1 MPLTD
6 KFGRPITDL
15 RISITDRCN
24 YKCVYCRTGNEG
36 ALYGDLPFADYLR
49 MARVLVGMG
58 VTKIR
63 LTGGEP
69 LLRKGVVEFVRDLAK
84 LRAPNRNGHG
94 GRDEEPLDIALT
106 TNGHLLADLAQPLKA
121 AGLTRVTVSMDAVDP
136 DRFARI
142 TRVPNGYD
150 HVLAG
155 IRAARRAGLWPL
167 KVNCVLMRGFNEDQI
182 IPFGMFAREEGVT
195 VRFIEFM
202 PLEEGRTWSPNTVVT
217 LDEILA
223 RMAEYRPLVEIPHAR
238 SETARRYRFDDGVG
252 EIGIIAPVSHPFL
265 RTLQPYPHHQRR
277 QNPHLPVFGVGP
289 RPARPDASR
298 RQRRRVGRFH
308 SRRDPEKRRTPS
320 HRRTGFRARVKDDGA
335 YRGMKVHLKMA
346 EQSIDHRALK
356 ILSSTYWSPS
366 GWKKSYST
374 PPEDFAYAK
383 ASGFMFDSMVLS
395 HDEKIEW
402 VLRSRS
408 RVSKTSVA
416 NGFLASLTSRRL
428 DRRSALGSFAVSL
441 HMPTHRWSKE
451 PGSFCCSLCGG
462 FDRSNAS
469 EDLNILNFERFK
481 WGGVRHTDPLYIAFD
496 LKQFSIAPPDQP
508 TEDDLALMRSIL
520 DGRPVVVSLR

>member
-1 MPLTD
+1 MATLID
-6 KFGRPITDL
+6 KFGRAITDL

-36 ALYGDLPFADYLR
+36 ALYGELPFADYLR

-69 LLRKGVVEFVRDLAK
+69 LLRKGVVEFVRGLSQLQPQGLK
-84 LRAPNRNGHG
+84 PLPPKMPNGTAEAVPFPNPFHSGQFENL
-94 GRDEEPLDIALT
+94 DPLDIALT
-106 TNGHLLADLAQPLKA
+106 TNGHLLAEMAQPLKA

-202 PLEEGRTWSPNTVVT
+202 PLEEGRTWSPTTVVT

-223 RMAEYRPLVEIPHAR
+223 RMSDYRPLVEIPHAR

-252 EIGIIAPVSHPFL
+252 EIGIIAPVSHPFCGHCSRIRITSDGKI
-265 RTLQPYPHHQRR
+265 RTCLFSVWDHDLHAQMRRGASDEDLAECIQGVIQKKEERHHI
-277 QNPHLPVFGVGP
+277 GE
-289 RPARPDASR
+289 PDFVPASR
-298 RQRRRVGRFH
+298 
-308 SRRDPEKRRTPS
+308 T
-320 HRRTGFRARVKDDGA
+320 
-335 YRGMKVHLKMA
+335 MVH
-346 EQSIDHRALK
+346 I
-356 ILSSTYWSPS
+356 
-366 GWKKSYST
+366 
-374 PPEDFAYAK
+374 
-383 ASGFMFDSMVLS
+383 
-395 HDEKIEW
+395 
-402 VLRSRS
+402 
-408 RVSKTSVA
+408 
-416 NGFLASLTSRRL
+416 
-428 DRRSALGSFAVSL
+428 
-441 HMPTHRWSKE
+441 
-451 PGSFCCSLCGG
+451 GG
-462 FDRSNAS
+462 
-469 EDLNILNFERFK
+469 
-481 WGGVRHTDPLYIAFD
+481 
-496 LKQFSIAPPDQP
+496 
-508 TEDDLALMRSIL
+508 
-520 DGRPVVVSLR
+520 

>member
-1 MPLTD
+1 MFPPASLFPDQRATIVPLTD

-36 ALYGDLPFADYLR
+36 ALYGDLPFEDYFR

-69 LLRKGVVEFVRDLAK
+69 LLRKGVVDFVRDVSRLG
-84 LRAPNRNGHG
+84 APNQNGG
-94 GRDEEPLDIALT
+94 DPLDIALT

-121 AGLTRVTVSMDAVDP
+121 AGLTRVTVSMDAVDS
-136 DRFARI
+136 DHFARI

-202 PLEEGRTWSPNTVVT
+202 PLEEGRTWSPTTVVT

-252 EIGIIAPVSHPFL
+252 EIGIIAPVSHPFCGHCSRIRITSDGKI
-265 RTLQPYPHHQRR
+265 RTCLFSVWDHDLHAQMQRGSSDEELADFIRGVVQKKEERHHI
-277 QNPHLPVFGVGP
+277 GE
-289 RPARPDASR
+289 PDFVPASR
-298 RQRRRVGRFH
+298 
-308 SRRDPEKRRTPS
+308 T
-320 HRRTGFRARVKDDGA
+320 
-335 YRGMKVHLKMA
+335 MVH
-346 EQSIDHRALK
+346 I
-356 ILSSTYWSPS
+356 
-366 GWKKSYST
+366 
-374 PPEDFAYAK
+374 
-383 ASGFMFDSMVLS
+383 
-395 HDEKIEW
+395 
-402 VLRSRS
+402 
-408 RVSKTSVA
+408 
-416 NGFLASLTSRRL
+416 
-428 DRRSALGSFAVSL
+428 
-441 HMPTHRWSKE
+441 
-451 PGSFCCSLCGG
+451 GG
-462 FDRSNAS
+462 
-469 EDLNILNFERFK
+469 
-481 WGGVRHTDPLYIAFD
+481 
-496 LKQFSIAPPDQP
+496 
-508 TEDDLALMRSIL
+508 
-520 DGRPVVVSLR
+520 

>member
-1 MPLTD
+1 VPLHD
-6 KFGRPITDL
+6 KFGRAITDL

-58 VTKIR
+58 ITKVR

-69 LLRKGVVEFVRDLAK
+69 LLRKGVVDFVRELAQ
-84 LRAPNRNGHG
+84 LRTSNGNGNR
-94 GRDEEPLDIALT
+94 ESLDIALT
-106 TNGHLLADLAQPLKA
+106 TNGHMLAELAQPLKD

-202 PLEEGRTWSPNTVVT
+202 PLEEGRTWAPSTVVT

-238 SETARRYRFDDGVG
+238 SETARRYRFEDGVG
-252 EIGIIAPVSHPFL
+252 EIGIIAPVSHPFCGHCSRIRITSDGKI
-265 RTLQPYPHHQRR
+265 RTCLFSVWDHDLHAQMRRGASDEELADFIQGVVAKKEERHHI
-277 QNPHLPVFGVGP
+277 GE
-289 RPARPDASR
+289 PDFVPASR
-298 RQRRRVGRFH
+298 
-308 SRRDPEKRRTPS
+308 T
-320 HRRTGFRARVKDDGA
+320 
-335 YRGMKVHLKMA
+335 MVH
-346 EQSIDHRALK
+346 I
-356 ILSSTYWSPS
+356 
-366 GWKKSYST
+366 
-374 PPEDFAYAK
+374 
-383 ASGFMFDSMVLS
+383 
-395 HDEKIEW
+395 
-402 VLRSRS
+402 
-408 RVSKTSVA
+408 
-416 NGFLASLTSRRL
+416 
-428 DRRSALGSFAVSL
+428 
-441 HMPTHRWSKE
+441 
-451 PGSFCCSLCGG
+451 GG
-462 FDRSNAS
+462 
-469 EDLNILNFERFK
+469 
-481 WGGVRHTDPLYIAFD
+481 
-496 LKQFSIAPPDQP
+496 
-508 TEDDLALMRSIL
+508 
-520 DGRPVVVSLR
+520 

>member
-1 MPLTD
+1 LFLID

-36 ALYGDLPFADYLR
+36 ALYGDLPFSDYLR

-69 LLRKGVVEFVRDLAK
+69 LLRKGVVEFVRELAK
-84 LRAPNRNGHG
+84 LRPQGLKPSSCSGDHG
-94 GRDEEPLDIALT
+94 AAESRALSTQSSGSSFDSAEPLDIALT

-121 AGLTRVTVSMDAVDP
+121 AGLSRVTVSMDAVDP

-142 TRVPNGYD
+142 TRVGNGYD

-202 PLEEGRTWSPNTVVT
+202 PLEEGRTWAPNTVVT

-252 EIGIIAPVSHPFL
+252 EIGIIAPVSHPFCGHCSRIRITSDGKI
-265 RTLQPYPHHQRR
+265 RTCLFSVWDHDLHAQMRRGASDEELEDFIRGVVQKKEERHHIGESDFV
-277 QNPHLPVFGVGP
+277 P
-289 RPARPDASR
+289 ASR
-298 RQRRRVGRFH
+298 
-308 SRRDPEKRRTPS
+308 T
-320 HRRTGFRARVKDDGA
+320 
-335 YRGMKVHLKMA
+335 MVH
-346 EQSIDHRALK
+346 I
-356 ILSSTYWSPS
+356 
-366 GWKKSYST
+366 
-374 PPEDFAYAK
+374 
-383 ASGFMFDSMVLS
+383 
-395 HDEKIEW
+395 
-402 VLRSRS
+402 
-408 RVSKTSVA
+408 
-416 NGFLASLTSRRL
+416 
-428 DRRSALGSFAVSL
+428 
-441 HMPTHRWSKE
+441 
-451 PGSFCCSLCGG
+451 GG
-462 FDRSNAS
+462 
-469 EDLNILNFERFK
+469 
-481 WGGVRHTDPLYIAFD
+481 
-496 LKQFSIAPPDQP
+496 
-508 TEDDLALMRSIL
+508 
-520 DGRPVVVSLR
+520 

>member
-1 MPLTD
+1 VPLTD

-69 LLRKGVVEFVRDLAK
+69 LLRKGVVEFVRDLSL
-84 LRAPNRNGHG
+84 LRAPNQNGS
-94 GRDEEPLDIALT
+94 DSDKDPLDIALT

-121 AGLTRVTVSMDAVDP
+121 AGLTRVTISMDAVDP

-202 PLEEGRTWSPNTVVT
+202 PLEEGRTWSPATVVT

-252 EIGIIAPVSHPFL
+252 EIGIIAPVSHPFCGHCSRIRITSDGKI
-265 RTLQPYPHHQRR
+265 RTCLFSVWDHDLQAQMQRGASDEELAGFIRGVIRQKEERHHI
-277 QNPHLPVFGVGP
+277 GE
-289 RPARPDASR
+289 PDFVPASR
-298 RQRRRVGRFH
+298 
-308 SRRDPEKRRTPS
+308 T
-320 HRRTGFRARVKDDGA
+320 
-335 YRGMKVHLKMA
+335 MVH
-346 EQSIDHRALK
+346 I
-356 ILSSTYWSPS
+356 
-366 GWKKSYST
+366 
-374 PPEDFAYAK
+374 
-383 ASGFMFDSMVLS
+383 
-395 HDEKIEW
+395 
-402 VLRSRS
+402 
-408 RVSKTSVA
+408 
-416 NGFLASLTSRRL
+416 
-428 DRRSALGSFAVSL
+428 
-441 HMPTHRWSKE
+441 
-451 PGSFCCSLCGG
+451 GG
-462 FDRSNAS
+462 
-469 EDLNILNFERFK
+469 
-481 WGGVRHTDPLYIAFD
+481 
-496 LKQFSIAPPDQP
+496 
-508 TEDDLALMRSIL
+508 
-520 DGRPVVVSLR
+520 